1 MLKSPL
7 FWKMTT
13 LFGAVLLLLIPIM
26 LIRQVIVERADYR
39 SDVEDAI
46 RQSTSGP
53 QKLVGP
59 LIAIPVTELY
69 TVQEEDKTVER
80 KRSFIHFWLPESL
93 MVDGN
98 QNVEERKIGIYTG
111 QVWHSDLTLKA
122 DFDVS
127 RLSELNA
134 PNITL
139 GKPFIVISVG
149 DARGI
154 GVVKAPEVNGTA
166 LTIEPGTGLEQ
177 GGQGVHIPLPDCLL
191 YTSPRIR
198 GFVISAK
205 LLSVVACGYA
215 FHSVIPFMPSSDFL
229 N

>member
-39 SDVEDAI
+39 SDVEDVI

-69 TVQEEDKTVER
+69 TVQEDDKTVER

-127 RLSELNA
+127 RLSELDA

-166 LTIEPGTGLEQ
+166 LTIEPHRVRARRAGRAYPFTRRGLAQAE
-177 GGQGVHIPLPDCLL
+177 PE
-191 YTSPRIR
+191 
-198 GFVISAK
+198 AE
-205 LLSVVACGYA
+205 CGAEFKRYRRSFCGA
-215 FHSVIPFMPSSDFL
+215 WRA
-229 N
+229 

>member
-1 MLKSPL
+1 
-7 FWKMTT
+7 
-13 LFGAVLLLLIPIM
+13 M

-46 RQSTSGP
+46 AKVPAGRK
-53 QKLVGP
+53 KLVGP

-93 MVDGN
+93 MVDG
-98 QNVEERKIGIYTG
+98 QSERGRTQIGIYTG

-134 PNITL
+134 PNIIL

-154 GVVKAPEVNGTA
+154 GVVKAPEVNGT
-166 LTIEPGTGLEQ
+166 
-177 GGQGVHIPLPDCLL
+177 H
-191 YTSPRIR
+191 
-198 GFVISAK
+198 
-205 LLSVVACGYA
+205 
-215 FHSVIPFMPSSDFL
+215 
-229 N
+229 

>member
-1 MLKSPL
+1 
-7 FWKMTT
+7 
-13 LFGAVLLLLIPIM
+13 
-26 LIRQVIVERADYR
+26 
-39 SDVEDAI
+39 
-46 RQSTSGP
+46 SGP

-134 PNITL
+134 PNIIL

-154 GVVKAPEVNGTA
+154 
-166 LTIEPGTGLEQ
+166 
-177 GGQGVHIPLPDCLL
+177 
-191 YTSPRIR
+191 
-198 GFVISAK
+198 
-205 LLSVVACGYA
+205 
-215 FHSVIPFMPSSDFL
+215 
-229 N
+229 

>member
-69 TVQEEDKTVER
+69 RGRLREGA
-80 KRSFIHFWLPESL
+80 ESYAKAL
-93 MVDGN
+93 A
-98 QNVEERKIGIYTG
+98 
-111 QVWHSDLTLKA
+111 SDIL
-122 DFDVS
+122 
-127 RLSELNA
+127 R
-134 PNITL
+134 
-139 GKPFIVISVG
+139 
-149 DARGI
+149 
-154 GVVKAPEVNGTA
+154 
-166 LTIEPGTGLEQ
+166 
-177 GGQGVHIPLPDCLL
+177 
-191 YTSPRIR
+191 
-198 GFVISAK
+198 
-205 LLSVVACGYA
+205 
-215 FHSVIPFMPSSDFL
+215 
-229 N
+229 